1 MDEHPAGAGVGLSE
15 RLTTTSGASV
25 RMVSLEFVLRPSV
38 VRHGR
43 SENSGHSRLAAGEV
57 VNVRLAA
64 LASKELTLADA
75 DVTRI
80 SLVDYPLPIYDAD
93 TAEKSGPPHNAFK
106 LKQLMS
112 AHQGVFIASPEYNA
126 SLTPLIKNT
135 IDWISAVRERGD
147 PPLAAYQ
154 NRVFALGGAS
164 PGRSGAT
171 HSLLALRQVLAV
183 GCGALVLAEQVTV
196 PNAEHAFDDMDELT
210 DARAANQL
218 KVVVRKLVDTARLM
232 A

>member
-1 MDEHPAGAGVGLSE
+1 MAVPKILVIPG
-15 RLTTTSGASV
+15 
-25 RMVSLEFVLRPSV
+25 SLRAKSY
-38 VRHGR
+38 
-43 SENSGHSRLAAGEV
+43 
-57 VNVRLAA
+57 NVRLAA

-106 LKQLMS
+106 LKQMMS

-183 GCGALVLAEQVTV
+183 GCRARVLAEQVTV
-196 PNAEHAFDDMDELT
+196 PNAERAFDDMDELT

>member
-1 MDEHPAGAGVGLSE
+1 MAVPKILVIPG
-15 RLTTTSGASV
+15 
-25 RMVSLEFVLRPSV
+25 SLRAKSY
-38 VRHGR
+38 
-43 SENSGHSRLAAGEV
+43 
-57 VNVRLAA
+57 NVRLAA

-135 IDWISAVRERGD
+135 IDWISAVRERGE
-147 PPLAAYQ
+147 PRLAAYQ

-183 GCGALVLAEQVTV
+183 GCRALVLAEQVTV
-196 PNAEHAFDDMDELT
+196 PNAEDAFDDMDELT
-210 DARAANQL
+210 DARAADQL

>member
-1 MDEHPAGAGVGLSE
+1 MAVPKILVIPG
-15 RLTTTSGASV
+15 
-25 RMVSLEFVLRPSV
+25 SLRAKSY
-38 VRHGR
+38 
-43 SENSGHSRLAAGEV
+43 
-57 VNVRLAA
+57 NVRLAA

-135 IDWISAVRERGD
+135 IDWISAVRERGE
-147 PPLAAYQ
+147 PRLAAYQ

-183 GCGALVLAEQVTV
+183 GCRAMVLAEQVTV
-196 PNAEHAFDDMDELT
+196 PNAEHAFDEMDELT
-210 DARAANQL
+210 DARAADQL

>member
-1 MDEHPAGAGVGLSE
+1 
-15 RLTTTSGASV
+15 
-25 RMVSLEFVLRPSV
+25 
-38 VRHGR
+38 
-43 SENSGHSRLAAGEV
+43 
-57 VNVRLAA
+57 VRLAA

>member
-1 MDEHPAGAGVGLSE
+1 MALPKILVIPG
-15 RLTTTSGASV
+15 
-25 RMVSLEFVLRPSV
+25 SLRAKSY
-38 VRHGR
+38 
-43 SENSGHSRLAAGEV
+43 NI
-57 VNVRLAA
+57 RLAA
-64 LASKELTLADA
+64 LAAKELMLAAA

-80 SLVDYPLPIYDAD
+80 SLLDYPLPIYDAD
-93 TAEKSGPPHNAFK
+93 SAETAGPPANAVK

-126 SLTPLIKNT
+126 SITPLMKNT
-135 IDWISAVRERGD
+135 IDWISAVREPGEAQ
-147 PPLAAYQ
+147 LAAYQ

-183 GCGALVLAEQVTV
+183 GCRALVIAEQVTV
-196 PNAEHAFDDMDELT
+196 PNAEQAFDEMDELK
-210 DARAANQL
+210 DARAASQL
-218 KVVVRKLVDTARLM
+218 KVVVRKLVETAKLL

>member
-1 MDEHPAGAGVGLSE
+1 MAVPRILVIPG
-15 RLTTTSGASV
+15 
-25 RMVSLEFVLRPSV
+25 SLRAKSY
-38 VRHGR
+38 
-43 SENSGHSRLAAGEV
+43 
-57 VNVRLAA
+57 NVRLAA
-64 LASKELTLADA
+64 LASKQLTLADA

-93 TAEKSGPPHNAFK
+93 TAEESGPPHNAFK

-112 AHQGVFIASPEYNA
+112 AHQGIFIASPEYNA

-135 IDWISAVRERGD
+135 IDWISVVRERGE

-164 PGRSGAT
+164 PRRSGAS

-210 DARAANQL
+210 DTGAANQL
-218 KVVVRKLVDTARLM
+218 KVVVRKLVDTARLL

>member
-1 MDEHPAGAGVGLSE
+1 MAVPRILVIPG
-15 RLTTTSGASV
+15 
-25 RMVSLEFVLRPSV
+25 SLRAKSY
-38 VRHGR
+38 
-43 SENSGHSRLAAGEV
+43 
-57 VNVRLAA
+57 NVRLAA
-64 LASKELTLADA
+64 LASKQLTLADA

-93 TAEKSGPPHNAFK
+93 TAEESGPPRNAFK

-112 AHQGVFIASPEYNA
+112 AHQGIFIASPEYNA

-135 IDWISAVRERGD
+135 IDWISVVRERGE

-154 NRVFALGGAS
+154 NRVFALGGVS
-164 PGRSGAT
+164 PRRSGAS

-210 DARAANQL
+210 DAGAANQL
-218 KVVVRKLVDTARLM
+218 KVVVRKLVDTARLL